1 LVDAGL
7 DLAEVGSAIAHDDV
21 ATVNRWLAEALLAKP
36 SPLQIKTWDQQRT
49 KCFQSLIVQPFVLV
63 QDSLSP

>member
-1 LVDAGL
+1 VVDAGL